1 MKKFSLILAL
11 LTLTGTVSFA
21 QKAFEGKIRYKKI
34 DQPALA
40 VEYDYPVTV
49 VENALKAKMADLQLK
64 YTAGKDF
71 ISYNNSS
78 IPSITRSVLDY
89 TFKII
94 PSVKNGKEKTTLY
107 MIMEGGNN
115 VVGDAAT
122 LAANGKSFLESLAP
136 DVKRSDA
143 IFQIKKQEDLLV
155 TEEQKLQSLKDA
167 YKELEEKLQKNLD
180 EQQKQSKI
188 IASQKSV
195 LDDLKND

>member
-21 QKAFEGKIRYKKI
+21 QKAFEGKIRYKKL

-64 YTAGKDF
+64 YTAAKDF

-89 TFKII
+89 TFKTI

-122 LAANGKSFLESLAP
+122 LAANGKSFLESLAL
-136 DVKRSDA
+136 DVKRSNA
-143 IFQIKKQEDLLV
+143 IFQIKKQEDILV

-167 YKELEEKLQKNLD
+167 YKELEEKLQKNLE

-188 IASQKSV
+188 IASQKRV
-195 LDDLKND
+195 LDDLKNN

>member
-11 LTLTGTVSFA
+11 FTLTGTVSFA

-40 VEYDYPVTV
+40 VEYDYPVAV

-64 YTAGKDF
+64 YTAAKDF

-89 TFKII
+89 TFKTI

-122 LAANGKSFLESLAP
+122 LAANGKSFLESLAS

-143 IFQIKKQEDLLV
+143 IFRIKKQEDILV

-167 YKELEEKLQKNLD
+167 YRELEEKLQKNLD
-180 EQQKQSKI
+180 EQQKQSRI

-195 LDDLKND
+195 LDDLKNN

>member
-1 MKKFSLILAL
+1 MKKISLILAL
-11 LTLTGTVSFA
+11 FTLTGTVSFA

-40 VEYDYPVTV
+40 VEYDYPVAV

-64 YTAGKDF
+64 YTAAKDF

-89 TFKII
+89 TFKTI

-122 LAANGKSFLESLAP
+122 LAANGKSFLESLAS

-143 IFQIKKQEDLLV
+143 IFRIKKQEDVLV

-195 LDDLKND
+195 LDDLKNN

>member
-11 LTLTGTVSFA
+11 FTLTGTVSFA

-40 VEYDYPVTV
+40 VEYDYPVAV

-64 YTAGKDF
+64 YTAAKDF

-89 TFKII
+89 TFKTI

-122 LAANGKSFLESLAP
+122 LAANGKSFLESLAS

-143 IFQIKKQEDLLV
+143 IFRIKKQEDILV

-180 EQQKQSKI
+180 EQQKQSRI

-195 LDDLKND
+195 LDDLKNN

>member
-21 QKAFEGKIRYKKI
+21 QKAFEGKIRYKKL

-40 VEYDYPVTV
+40 VEYDYPVAV

-64 YTAGKDF
+64 YTAAKGF

-89 TFKII
+89 TFKTM
-94 PSVKNGKEKTTLY
+94 PSAKNGKEKTTLY

-122 LAANGKSFLESLAP
+122 LATNGKTFLESLAP

-143 IFQIKKQEDLLV
+143 IFQIKKQEDVLV

-167 YKELEEKLQKNLD
+167 YKELEEKMQKNLD
-180 EQQKQSKI
+180 QQQKQSRI

-195 LDDLKND
+195 LDDLKGN